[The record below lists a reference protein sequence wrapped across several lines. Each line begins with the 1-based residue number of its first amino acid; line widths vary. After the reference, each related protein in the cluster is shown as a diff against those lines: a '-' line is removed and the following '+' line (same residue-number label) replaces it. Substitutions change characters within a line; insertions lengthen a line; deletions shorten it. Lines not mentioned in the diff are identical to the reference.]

1 VAVRS
6 SDEHAEA
13 GSLAMAMLFILVAS
27 TLSALLVPVGVN
39 HLVASRATAART
51 HALHAAQ
58 AGIDVMVGR
67 IRAAV
72 DGSGNGVAARLP
84 GPVLTGS
91 VGVNGTERYRVTVR
105 YNDANGAEVAVVGV
119 AGPPQPATATI
130 VSTGVDPAGVDPQ
143 RGVAGS
149 RTLQATYRFR
159 TTNDNIPSGMI
170 PVNGSSTVAGTLCI
184 TATAPLGGANP
195 PVRAEP
201 CAQGDPSLRRFA
213 YTEELTLRL
222 AGSERVTPTGLCLQG
237 IGDPTSATYQHYV
250 DQPVVLKA
258 CAQVT
263 TPHSKTLIAQQWSLR
278 SYGTFY
284 GTTDGK
290 KVDDY
295 CLNVSSPGTP
305 SDLVLKTKTG
315 NNCEKGT
322 YDNRWTFLPE
332 PTVGAGFA
340 GAELNE
346 FGKGDPAVARQLVSV
361 GNEQFGR
368 CLDIAG
374 AYDPTRFDYMIAWP
388 CKQSPDPTLT
398 AWNQMW
404 TLPAVNPGTRTGT
417 GLIRSYVSDTA
428 KGAYYGKYLC
438 LKSSG
443 STAVAPFV
451 QECPTGT
458 ETAPELQ
465 WTITADTGTYAT
477 SYQIMENSKLCL
489 SPAGPNPLPT
499 ELYSTSGYVGPP
511 VSKVLL
517 RPCDGS
523 QWQKWN
529 APPYL
534 NDPPRITDYTE

>member
-1 VAVRS
+1 MRS
-6 SDEHAEA
+6 RDER
-13 GSLAMAMLFILVAS
+13 GSLALAMLFILVAG
-27 TLSALLVPVGVN
+27 TLSALLVPVGVT
-39 HLVASRATAART
+39 HLKASRTISERT

-58 AGIDVMVGR
+58 TGIDVMVGR

-72 DGSGNGVAARLP
+72 NGSGSGVAALLP
-84 GPVLTGS
+84 GPELTGS
-91 VGVNGTERYRVTVR
+91 VGANGTGRYRVTVTYR
-105 YNDANGAEVAVVGV
+105 DANHNVVAVVGV
-119 AGPPQPATATI
+119 ATPPQPSTATL
-130 VSTGVDPAGVDPQ
+130 VSTGVDSATANPVP
-143 RGVAGS
+143 GVAGS

-159 TTNDNIPSGMI
+159 TTNDNIPGGMI
-170 PVNGSSTVAGTLCI
+170 PVNGKSTVAGTLCI
-184 TATAPLGGANP
+184 AATSPVVSGV
-195 PVRAEP
+195 VRAEP
-201 CAQGDPSLRRFA
+201 CTQGDPAARRFA

-222 AGSERVTPTGLCLQG
+222 VGSESVTPRGLCLQG
-237 IGDPTSATYQHYV
+237 AGDPTSGTYAHAV
-250 DQPVVLKA
+250 DQKIVLQP
-258 CAQVT
+258 CAEVT
-263 TPHSKTLIAQQWSLR
+263 ATHSKTLIAQQWSLR

-295 CLNVSSPGTP
+295 CLNVSNPGNP

-322 YDNRWTFLPE
+322 YDNKWTFLPD

-340 GAELNE
+340 GAEQNE
-346 FGKGDPAVARQLVSV
+346 FGKGNPAVARQLVSV

-374 AYDPTRFDYMIAWP
+374 AYNPPTYEYMIAWP
-388 CKQSPDPTLT
+388 CKQSPDPALT

-404 TLPAVNPGTRTGT
+404 TLPAIAAGATTGT

-451 QECPTGT
+451 QECPTGN
-458 ETAPELQ
+458 ETAADLQ
-465 WTITADTGTYAT
+465 WTVSAKTGIYAT
-477 SYQIMENSKLCL
+477 SYQVKENTVANSNLCL
-489 SPAGPNPLPT
+489 SPAGPNPLAS
-499 ELYSTSGYVGPP
+499 ELYSAAGYAGPP

-517 RPCDGS
+517 RTCDGS

-529 APPYL
+529 APPDI